1 MVAAVDREIDDLA
14 AWLNLQLVR
23 KS

>member
-14 AWLNLQLVR
+14 AWLNLELVR